1 MLPFWLISVPP
12 ESATGR
18 LKEIYDQVKSPGG
31 QVDRVYQAQSLRP
44 ETILGHDLLYRSV
57 LHFENPACPR
67 WFLEAVAVYTSV
79 LNRCPYAVKH
89 HFANM
94 AYLLGD
100 PNRAEQILEAFQSN
114 HLYAV
119 FAGKDFHLMMYARKL
134 TEAPGDLQRRDIE
147 LIREQGATDEEIME
161 VNQVTACFN
170 YSNRVIR
177 GLGVEIGNEQIGYY
191 R

>member
-1 MLPFWLISVPP
+1 
-12 ESATGR
+12 
-18 LKEIYDQVKSPGG
+18 
-31 QVDRVYQAQSLRP
+31 
-44 ETILGHDLLYRSV
+44 
-57 LHFENPACPR
+57 
-67 WFLEAVAVYTSV
+67 